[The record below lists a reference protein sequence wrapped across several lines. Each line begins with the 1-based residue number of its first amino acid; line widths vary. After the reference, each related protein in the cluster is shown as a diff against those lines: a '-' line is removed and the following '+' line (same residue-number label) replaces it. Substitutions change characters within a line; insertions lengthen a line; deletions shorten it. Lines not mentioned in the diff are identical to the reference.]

1 MSSYIRILTGV
12 AGRAGLCTNSEKCI
26 FKNSQYVKR
35 VFGGG
40 PQLSKFFVQE
50 AGWILSQIHS
60 NFTDAEIVALLDFCG
75 HYHDLLTQD
84 KKFGAKARKFIQNQ
98 TAAHKIVMRAQNYAD
113 MSKDAATGPAQFP
126 QAEQL
131 QQVWKRKDQ
140 HSRPEEKEE
149 PK

>member
-1 MSSYIRILTGV
+1 MQFSAVQKFVQKSEVLNFEIDLDQLSCIIEATKPKRQNKMSSYIRILTGV

-98 TAAHKIVMRAQNYAD
+98 TAAHKIVMRA
-113 MSKDAATGPAQFP
+113 
-126 QAEQL
+126 
-131 QQVWKRKDQ
+131 
-140 HSRPEEKEE
+140 
-149 PK
+149 

>member
-1 MSSYIRILTGV
+1 VQFSAVQKFVQKSEVLNFEIDLDQLSCIIEATKPKRQNKMSSYIRILTGV

-98 TAAHKIVMRAQNYAD
+98 TAAHKIVMRA
-113 MSKDAATGPAQFP
+113 
-126 QAEQL
+126 
-131 QQVWKRKDQ
+131 
-140 HSRPEEKEE
+140 
-149 PK
+149 